1 MLRQDKRINR
11 KGNDMTPNK
20 ETVRAAY
27 IAEIGYDCFENDDM
41 MVQEAWEI
49 LQDHRAIAAEAAREY
64 AGWRAMQSAMRDI
77 W

>member
-1 MLRQDKRINR
+1 
-11 KGNDMTPNK
+11 MTPDK

-27 IAEIGYDCFENDDM
+27 IAEIGYDCFETDDM
-41 MVQEAWEI
+41 TVQEAWEI

-64 AGWRAMQSAMRDI
+64 AGWRAMQSAMRGN